1 MSTQSLYRLTG
12 SGGQADRLGV
22 YLEQMSA
29 SPFIA
34 SNPRVGSS

>member
-29 SPFIA
+29 SPSVV
-34 SNPRVGSS
+34 SNPRGGL